1 MLYIIA
7 TPIGNLQDITLRALE
22 ILKSVDVILCEDT
35 RHTKQLTDHYGIS
48 QKLVSLHQ
56 HTSEEKINALLSQFE
71 NIAYVSDAGTPGIS
85 DPGGKLVEAAVKS
98 GIAVVPIP
106 GACAVI
112 TALSASGLPTD
123 KYNFLGFMPH
133 KGRTKI
139 MEAIRD
145 SKITV
150 CFYESPH
157 RILKTLEQL
166 KEYISDDRKVV
177 VGRELTKKF
186 ETIYRGNILSVL
198 EQVSEMPKGEFVV
211 IVSAR

>member
-1 MLYIIA
+1 MLYIVA

-35 RHTKQLTDHYGIS
+35 RHTRQLADHFGIEK
-48 QKLVSLHQ
+48 KLISLHQ
-56 HTSEEKINALLSQFE
+56 HSSDEKIKAMLSQFE

-85 DPGGKLVEAAVKS
+85 DPGGKLVEAAVNL
-98 GIAVVPIP
+98 GIEVTPIP
-106 GACAVI
+106 GPCAI
-112 TALSASGLPTD
+112 ATALSVSGMPTD
-123 KYNFLGFMPH
+123 KFMFMGFMPH

-139 MEAIRD
+139 MESIRD
-145 SKITV
+145 SRVTI

-166 KEYISDDRKVV
+166 KDYLDENRKVV

-186 ETIYRGNILSVL
+186 ETIYRGNINEVF
-198 EQVSEMPKGEFVV
+198 EQVKKMVKGEFVV
-211 IVSAR
+211 IVSAK